1 MHIDKLFT
9 VLLYS
14 LFIIFLKFYTR
25 NNENNVMLH
34 YFPYF
39 LYEYLKIKNKKNNIS
54 IIKRDDK
61 I

>member
-1 MHIDKLFT
+1 
-9 VLLYS
+9 
-14 LFIIFLKFYTR
+14 
-25 NNENNVMLH
+25 MLH